1 MVIVNVYSEA
11 LRPSVGIYLIVGL
24 TVPIIMLTAAPFSLL
39 LGIVAAIIVFSGL
52 SIVLFAAAPRI
63 DVTETTLRV
72 GKATISTKYIGA
84 VSAFSGQH
92 ARSQRGVD
100 LNARAWT
107 LFRGYIDP
115 VVRIDIADPED
126 PTPYWLVS
134 TRRPAELATALR
146 KVSRSRE

>member
-1 MVIVNVYSEA
+1 MVIVNTYREV
-11 LRPSVGIYLIVGL
+11 LRPSVGVYLIVGL
-24 TVPIIMLTAAPFSLL
+24 TIPIIMLTAAPFNLVF
-39 LGIVAAIIVFSGL
+39 GIVA
-52 SIVLFAAAPRI
+52 SIVVFVALSVVLYAAAPRI

-72 GKATISTKYIGA
+72 GKATISRQYIGA

-100 LNARAWT
+100 LDARAWT

-115 VVRIDIADPED
+115 VVRIDITDPED

-134 TRRPAELATALR
+134 TRRPTELAATLR
-146 KVSRSRE
+146 NTSQKS